1 VQKLYWRSARIS
13 RVMYVL
19 AMLIAVGALVTAEAF
34 QETLIQPHFEEKL
47 EAARLM
53 QRGMEAIRHHRVRRI
68 GPIDLEADPTN
79 SGLLGLSSSLT
90 TTNTGSLEAKRTT
103 LNPNWAAVVVELL
116 HEAGVERGGTIAI
129 GVSGSFPALNLA
141 AFSAAHV
148 LDLDAIVITSVGASS
163 WGANVP
169 TLTWLDMER
178 VLADAGVLPIR
189 SIAASLGGTRDR
201 AIGMQKNGRK
211 RLRDAIESAGV
222 PFLATETDLDS
233 IERRMALYR
242 ERAAGRR
249 IQAYVNVGG
258 SLASIGPKTVKRLYA
273 PGLNLR
279 LDPHALAVDSVMKRF
294 LRDGVPVVNLSKIV
308 PLAEIYGL
316 PLEPVALP
324 QPGEGLVFERRE
336 YNRWLVAGLLAFLAV
351 SLWALLR
358 LDVGSRM
365 SALAG
370 RGRAGSIEPMV

>member
-1 VQKLYWRSARIS
+1 MQKLYWRSARIS

-19 AMLIAVGALVTAEAF
+19 ASLIAVGVLVAT
-34 QETLIQPHFEEKL
+34 ETFKETIVQPHAEQKL

-53 QRGMEAIRHHRVRRI
+53 QRAMEAIQNHRVRRI

-79 SGLLGLSSSLT
+79 SGMLGLSSSVT

-103 LNPNWAAVVVELL
+103 LNPNWAAVVVQLL
-116 HEAGVERGGTIAI
+116 FDAGVERGGTVAV

-141 AFSAAHV
+141 AFSAAEV
-148 LDLDAIVITSVGASS
+148 LDLEVISIASVGASS
-163 WGANVP
+163 WGGNIP
-169 TLTWLDMER
+169 NLTWLDMER
-178 VLADAGVLPIR
+178 LLVDAGILGMR

-201 AIGMQKNGRK
+201 AIGMPKTGRRKLREAIK
-211 RLRDAIESAGV
+211 RAGV
-222 PFLATETDLDS
+222 PFIETETDLDS

-242 ERAAGRR
+242 EHAGDRY

-258 SLASIGPKTVKRLYA
+258 SLASIGPKTVKRLYR
-273 PGLNLR
+273 PGLNVR
-279 LDPHALAVDSVMKRF
+279 LDPQAVHVDSVMKRF

-308 PLAEIYGL
+308 PLAELYGL

-324 QPGEGLVFERRE
+324 QPGEGLVFARE
-336 YNRWLVAGLLAFLAV
+336 GYNRLLVAGLLGFLLV

-358 LDVGSRM
+358 LDVGSRIG
-365 SALAG
+365 ALAG
-370 RGRAGSIEPMV
+370 RGRSRPIEPMV

>member
-13 RVMYVL
+13 RATYLLASLIALAVL
-19 AMLIAVGALVTAEAF
+19 AASESF
-34 QETLIQPHFEEKL
+34 KETIVQPHFDEKL

-53 QRGMEAIRHHRVRRI
+53 QRAMEAIQNHRVRKI

-79 SGLLGLSSSLT
+79 SGMLGLSSSVT

-116 HEAGVERGGTIAI
+116 AEAGVPRGGTIAV

-141 AFSAAHV
+141 VFSAAEV
-148 LDLDAIVITSVGASS
+148 LDLDAISIASVGASS

-169 TLTWLDMER
+169 NLTWLDMER
-178 VLADAGVLPIR
+178 VLADAGLLRTR

-201 AIGMQKNGRK
+201 AIGMPKLGRK
-211 RLRDAIESAGV
+211 RLREAIRRADV
-222 PFLATETDLDS
+222 PYLATETDLDS

-242 ERAAGRR
+242 EQAGDRYV
-249 IQAYVNVGG
+249 QAYVNVGG
-258 SLASIGPKTVKRLYA
+258 SLASIGPKTVKRLYQ

-279 LDPHALAVDSVMKRF
+279 LDPHAVHVDSVMKRF

-308 PLAEIYGL
+308 PLAELYGL
-316 PLEPVALP
+316 PLEPIALP
-324 QPGEGLVFERRE
+324 LPGEGLVFERQE
-336 YNRWLVAGLLAFLAV
+336 YNRWLVAGLLGVLFV

-358 LDVGSRM
+358 LDVGSRIA
-365 SALAG
+365 ALSG
-370 RGRAGSIEPMV
+370 RTSSRPLEPMV

>member
-1 VQKLYWRSARIS
+1 MQKLYWRSARIS
-13 RVMYVL
+13 RAMYLLASLIAL
-19 AMLIAVGALVTAEAF
+19 AMLLASESF
-34 QETLIQPHFEEKL
+34 KETIVQPHYEEKI

-53 QRGMEAIRHHRVRRI
+53 QRAMEAIQNHRVRKV

-79 SGLLGLSSSLT
+79 SGMLGLSSSVT

-116 HEAGVERGGTIAI
+116 SEAGVERGSTIAV

-141 AFSAAHV
+141 VFSAAEV
-148 LDLDAIVITSVGASS
+148 LDLEAISIASVGASS

-178 VLADAGVLPIR
+178 VLADAGILRTR

-201 AIGMQKNGRK
+201 AIGMPKLGRK
-211 RLRDAIESAGV
+211 RLRQAIERAAV
-222 PFLATETDLDS
+222 PYLATETDLDS

-242 ERAAGRR
+242 EQADDRY

-258 SLASIGPKTVKRLYA
+258 SLASIGPKTVKRLYQ

-279 LDPHALAVDSVMKRF
+279 LDPHAVHVDSVMKRF
-294 LRDGVPVVNLSKIV
+294 LRDGVPVINLSKIV
-308 PLAEIYGL
+308 PLAELYGL
-316 PLEPVALP
+316 PLEPIALP
-324 QPGEGLVFERRE
+324 QPGEGLVFERQE
-336 YNRWLVAGLLAFLAV
+336 YNRWLVAGLLGLLLL

-358 LDVGSRM
+358 LDVGSRVA
-365 SALAG
+365 ALS
-370 RGRAGSIEPMV
+370 GRARSRPLEPMV

>member
-1 VQKLYWRSARIS
+1 VQKLYWRSPRIS

-19 AMLIAVGALVTAEAF
+19 ASLIAVGVLVATEAF
-34 QETLIQPHFEEKL
+34 KETVVAPYPEEKL

-53 QRGMEAIRHHRVRRI
+53 ARAMEAIQNHRVRRI

-79 SGLLGLSSSLT
+79 SGMLGLSSSAI

-116 HEAGVERGGTIAI
+116 HEAGVQRGSTIAL

-141 AFSAAHV
+141 AFAAAEI
-148 LDLDAIVITSVGASS
+148 LDLDVISIASVGASS
-163 WGANVP
+163 WGANIP
-169 TLTWLDMER
+169 SLTWLDMER
-178 VLADAGVLPIR
+178 ILDEAGILSTR

-201 AIGMQKNGRK
+201 AIGMPKTGRR
-211 RLRDAIESAGV
+211 RLRDAIKRAGV
-222 PFLATETDLDS
+222 PYIETETDLDS
-233 IERRMALYR
+233 IESRMALYR
-242 ERAAGRR
+242 EHAGDRY

-258 SLASIGPKTVKRLYA
+258 SLASIGPKSVKRLYR
-273 PGLNLR
+273 PGLNVR
-279 LDPHALAVDSVMKRF
+279 LAPNAVHVDSVMKRF

-308 PLAEIYGL
+308 PLAELYGL

-324 QPGEGLVFERRE
+324 PPGEGLVYERQG
-336 YNRWLVAGLLAFLAV
+336 YNRLLVAGLLGFLLV

-365 SALAG
+365 AALAG
-370 RGRAGSIEPMV
+370 RGRARPIEPMV

>member
-1 VQKLYWRSARIS
+1 
-13 RVMYVL
+13 MYVL
-19 AMLIAVGALVTAEAF
+19 ATLIAVGTLVTAEAF

-53 QRGMEAIRHHRVRRI
+53 QRGMEAIRHHRVRRV

-116 HEAGVERGGTIAI
+116 YEAGVERGGTIAI

-141 AFSAAHV
+141 AFSAAEE

-169 TLTWLDMER
+169 SLTWLEMER
-178 VLADAGVLPIR
+178 VLSDAGILGTR

-201 AIGMQKNGRK
+201 AIGMPKNGRK
-211 RLRDAIESAGV
+211 RLREAIERAGV
-222 PFLATETDLDS
+222 PYIETETDLDS

-279 LDPHALAVDSVMKRF
+279 LDPHAFAVDSVMKRF

-308 PLAEIYGL
+308 PLAEMYGL
-316 PLEPVALP
+316 ALEPVSLP
-324 QPGEGLVFERRE
+324 QPGEGLVFERKE
-336 YNRWLVAGLLAFLAV
+336 YNRWLVAGLLGFLV
-351 SLWALLR
+351 LSLWALLR
-358 LDVGSRM
+358 LDVGSRI
-365 SALAG
+365 SALSG

>member
-1 VQKLYWRSARIS
+1 MQKLYWRSARIS

-19 AMLIAVGALVTAEAF
+19 ASLIAVGVMIAT
-34 QETLIQPHFEEKL
+34 ETFKETIVQPHVEQKL

-53 QRGMEAIRHHRVRRI
+53 QRAMEAIQNHRVRRI

-79 SGLLGLSSSLT
+79 SGMLGLSSSVT

-103 LNPNWAAVVVELL
+103 LNPNWAAVVVQLL
-116 HEAGVERGGTIAI
+116 FDAGVERGGTIAV

-141 AFSAAHV
+141 AFSGAEV
-148 LDLDAIVITSVGASS
+148 LDLEVISIASVGASS
-163 WGANVP
+163 WGANIP
-169 TLTWLDMER
+169 NLTWLDMER
-178 VLADAGVLPIR
+178 VLGEAGILSTR

-201 AIGMQKNGRK
+201 AIGMPKTGRR
-211 RLRDAIESAGV
+211 RLREAIQRAGA
-222 PFLATETDLDS
+222 PYIETETDLDS

-242 ERAAGRR
+242 EHAGDRY

-258 SLASIGPKTVKRLYA
+258 SLASIGPKTVKRLYR
-273 PGLNLR
+273 PGLNVR
-279 LDPHALAVDSVMKRF
+279 LDPHAVHVDSVMKRF

-308 PLAEIYGL
+308 PLAEQYGL

-324 QPGEGLVFERRE
+324 QPGEGLVFARE
-336 YNRWLVAGLLAFLAV
+336 GYNRLLVAGLLGFLLV

-358 LDVGSRM
+358 LDVGSRIG
-365 SALAG
+365 ALAG
-370 RGRAGSIEPMV
+370 RGRSRPIEPMV

>member
-1 VQKLYWRSARIS
+1 MQKLYWRSTRIS
-13 RVMYVL
+13 RAMYLL
-19 AMLIAVGALVTAEAF
+19 ASLIALGVLGASESF
-34 QETLIQPHFEEKL
+34 KETIVQPHYEEKI

-53 QRGMEAIRHHRVRRI
+53 QRAMEAIQNERVRHV

-79 SGLLGLSSSLT
+79 SGMLGLSSSVT

-116 HEAGVERGGTIAI
+116 AEAGVQRRGTIAV

-141 AFSAAHV
+141 VFSAAQV
-148 LDLDAIVITSVGASS
+148 LELDAISIASVGASS

-178 VLADAGVLPIR
+178 VLGDAGILSTH

-201 AIGMQKNGRK
+201 AIGMPKLGRK
-211 RLRDAIESAGV
+211 SLREAIRRANV
-222 PFLATETDLDS
+222 PYLQTETDLDS

-242 ERAAGRR
+242 EQAGDRY

-258 SLASIGPKTVKRLYA
+258 SLASIGPKTVKRLYQ

-279 LDPHALAVDSVMKRF
+279 LDPHAVHVDSVMKRF

-308 PLAEIYGL
+308 PLAEMYGL
-316 PLEPVALP
+316 PLEPISLP
-324 QPGEGLVFERRE
+324 QPGEGLVYERQV
-336 YNRWLVAGLLAFLAV
+336 YNRLLVAGLLGFLFV

-358 LDVGSRM
+358 LDVGSRIA
-365 SALAG
+365 ALS
-370 RGRAGSIEPMV
+370 GRARSRPLEPMV

>member
-13 RVMYVL
+13 RAMYLLASLIAL
-19 AMLIAVGALVTAEAF
+19 AMLLASESF
-34 QETLIQPHFEEKL
+34 KETIVQPHYEEKI

-53 QRGMEAIRHHRVRRI
+53 QRAMEAIQNHRVRKV

-79 SGLLGLSSSLT
+79 SGMLGLSSSVT

-116 HEAGVERGGTIAI
+116 SEAGVERGSTIAV

-141 AFSAAHV
+141 VFSAAEV
-148 LDLDAIVITSVGASS
+148 LDLEAISIASVGASS

-178 VLADAGVLPIR
+178 VLADAGILRTR

-201 AIGMQKNGRK
+201 AIGMPKLGRK
-211 RLRDAIESAGV
+211 RLRQAIERAAV
-222 PFLATETDLDS
+222 PYLATETDLDS

-242 ERAAGRR
+242 EQADDRY

-258 SLASIGPKTVKRLYA
+258 SLASIGPKTVKRLYQ

-279 LDPHALAVDSVMKRF
+279 LDPHAVHVDSVMKRF
-294 LRDGVPVVNLSKIV
+294 LRDGVPVINLSKIV
-308 PLAEIYGL
+308 PLAELYGL
-316 PLEPVALP
+316 PLEPIALP
-324 QPGEGLVFERRE
+324 QPGEGLVFERQE
-336 YNRWLVAGLLAFLAV
+336 YNRWLVAGLLGLLLL

-358 LDVGSRM
+358 LDVGSRVA
-365 SALAG
+365 ALS
-370 RGRAGSIEPMV
+370 GRARSRPLEPMV

>member
-19 AMLIAVGALVTAEAF
+19 ASLIAVGVLVAT
-34 QETLIQPHFEEKL
+34 ETFKETIVQPHVEQKL

-53 QRGMEAIRHHRVRRI
+53 QRAMEAIQNHRVRRI
-68 GPIDLEADPTN
+68 GPLDLEADPTN
-79 SGLLGLSSSLT
+79 SGMLGLSSSVT

-103 LNPNWAAVVVELL
+103 LNPNWAAVVVQLL
-116 HEAGVERGGTIAI
+116 FDAGVERGGTIAV

-141 AFSAAHV
+141 AFSAAEV
-148 LDLDAIVITSVGASS
+148 LDLEVISIASVGASS
-163 WGANVP
+163 WGANIP
-169 TLTWLDMER
+169 NLTWLDMER
-178 VLADAGVLPIR
+178 VLDEAGILGTR

-201 AIGMQKNGRK
+201 AIGMPKTGRR
-211 RLRDAIESAGV
+211 RLREAISRAGV
-222 PFLATETDLDS
+222 PYIETETDLDS

-242 ERAAGRR
+242 EHAGDRY

-258 SLASIGPKTVKRLYA
+258 SLASIGPKTVKRLYR
-273 PGLNLR
+273 PGLNVR
-279 LDPHALAVDSVMKRF
+279 LDPHAVHVDSVMKRF

-308 PLAEIYGL
+308 PLAEQYGL

-324 QPGEGLVFERRE
+324 QPGEGLVFARE
-336 YNRWLVAGLLAFLAV
+336 GYNRLLVASLLGFLLV

-358 LDVGSRM
+358 LDVGSRLG
-365 SALAG
+365 ALT
-370 RGRAGSIEPMV
+370 GRARSRPIEPMV

>member
-1 VQKLYWRSARIS
+1 MQRLYWRSARIS

-19 AMLIAVGALVTAEAF
+19 ATLIAVGALVAAESF
-34 QETLIQPHFEEKL
+34 QETLIQPHFEQKL
-47 EAARLM
+47 EAARIM
-53 QRGMEAIRHHRVRRI
+53 QRGMEAIRHHRVRRV

-116 HEAGVERGGTIAI
+116 HDAGVEREGTIAI

-141 AFSAAHV
+141 AYSAASV
-148 LDLDAIVITSVGASS
+148 LDLDAIAITSVGASS

-169 TLTWLDMER
+169 SLTWLDMER
-178 VLADAGVLPIR
+178 VLADAGIVDIR

-201 AIGMQKNGRK
+201 AIGMPKNGRK
-211 RLRDAIESAGV
+211 RLREAIDRAGV
-222 PFLATETDLDS
+222 PYLATETDLDS

-242 ERAAGRR
+242 ERAGGRR

-258 SLASIGPKTVKRLYA
+258 SLASIGPKSVKRLYA

-308 PLAEIYGL
+308 PLAERYGL
-316 PLEPVALP
+316 ALEPLALP
-324 QPGEGLVFERRE
+324 QPGEGLVFERQE
-336 YNRWLVAGLLAFLAV
+336 YNRWLVAGLLVFLV
-351 SLWALLR
+351 LSLWALLR

-365 SALAG
+365 SALSG

>member
-19 AMLIAVGALVTAEAF
+19 ASLIAVGVLVATEAF
-34 QETLIQPHFEEKL
+34 KETLVQPHVEEKL

-53 QRGMEAIRHHRVRRI
+53 QRAMEAIQNHRVRRV

-79 SGLLGLSSSLT
+79 SGMLGLSSSVT

-103 LNPNWAAVVVELL
+103 LNPNWAAVVVQLL
-116 HEAGVERGGTIAI
+116 YDAGVQRGGTIAV

-141 AFSAAHV
+141 AFSAAEI
-148 LDLDAIVITSVGASS
+148 LDLEAISIASVGASS
-163 WGANVP
+163 WGGNIP
-169 TLTWLDMER
+169 NLTWLDMER
-178 VLADAGVLPIR
+178 VLSDSAILGTR

-201 AIGMQKNGRK
+201 AIGMPKTGRR
-211 RLRDAIESAGV
+211 RLREAIKRAGV
-222 PFLATETDLDS
+222 PFIETETDLDS
-233 IERRMALYR
+233 IESRMALYR
-242 ERAAGRR
+242 EHAGDRY

-258 SLASIGPKTVKRLYA
+258 SLASIGPKTVKRLYR
-273 PGLNLR
+273 PGLNVR
-279 LDPHALAVDSVMKRF
+279 LDPQAVHVDSVMKRF

-308 PLAEIYGL
+308 PLAEQFGL

-324 QPGEGLVFERRE
+324 QPGQGLVFERE
-336 YNRWLVAGLLAFLAV
+336 GYNRLLVAGLLGFLLV

-358 LDVGSRM
+358 LDVGSRIA
-365 SALAG
+365 ALSG
-370 RGRAGSIEPMV
+370 RGRSRPIEPMV

>member
-19 AMLIAVGALVTAEAF
+19 ASLISVGVLVAT
-34 QETLIQPHFEEKL
+34 ETFKERSVQPHFEEKL

-53 QRGMEAIRHHRVRRI
+53 QRAMEAIQNYRVRRV

-79 SGLLGLSSSLT
+79 SGMLGLSSSVT

-103 LNPNWAAVVVELL
+103 LNPNWAAVVVQLL
-116 HEAGVERGGTIAI
+116 HDAGVERGGTIAI

-141 AFSAAHV
+141 AFAAAEV
-148 LDLDAIVITSVGASS
+148 LHLDAIAIASVGASS
-163 WGANVP
+163 WGGNIP

-178 VLADAGVLPIR
+178 VLSDAGILR
-189 SIAASLGGTRDR
+189 THSIAASLGGTRDR
-201 AIGMQKNGRK
+201 AIGMPKTGRR
-211 RLRDAIESAGV
+211 RLREAIQRAGV
-222 PFLATETDLDS
+222 PFIETETDLDS
-233 IERRMALYR
+233 IESRMALYR
-242 ERAAGRR
+242 EHAGDRY

-258 SLASIGPKTVKRLYA
+258 SLASIGPKTVKRLYR
-273 PGLNLR
+273 PGLNVR
-279 LDPHALAVDSVMKRF
+279 LDPHAVHVDSVMKRF

-308 PLAEIYGL
+308 PLAELYGL

-324 QPGEGLVFERRE
+324 QPGEGLIFERE
-336 YNRWLVAGLLAFLAV
+336 GYNRLLVAGLLGFLLV

-358 LDVGSRM
+358 LDVGGRIA
-365 SALAG
+365 ALAG
-370 RGRAGSIEPMV
+370 RGRSRPIEPMV

>member
-19 AMLIAVGALVTAEAF
+19 ASLIAVGVMIAT
-34 QETLIQPHFEEKL
+34 ETFKETIVQPHVEQKL

-53 QRGMEAIRHHRVRRI
+53 QRAMEAIQNHRVRRI

-79 SGLLGLSSSLT
+79 SGMLGLSSSVT

-103 LNPNWAAVVVELL
+103 LNPNWAAVVVQLL
-116 HEAGVERGGTIAI
+116 FDAGVERGGTIAV

-141 AFSAAHV
+141 AFSGAEV
-148 LDLDAIVITSVGASS
+148 LDLEVISIASVGASS
-163 WGANVP
+163 WGANIP
-169 TLTWLDMER
+169 NLTWLDMER
-178 VLADAGVLPIR
+178 VLGEAGILSTR

-201 AIGMQKNGRK
+201 AIGMPKTGRR
-211 RLRDAIESAGV
+211 RLREAIQRAGA
-222 PFLATETDLDS
+222 PYIETETDLDS

-242 ERAAGRR
+242 EHAGDRY

-258 SLASIGPKTVKRLYA
+258 SLASIGPKTVKRLYR
-273 PGLNLR
+273 PGLNVR
-279 LDPHALAVDSVMKRF
+279 LDPHAVHVDSVMKRF

-308 PLAEIYGL
+308 PLAEQYGL

-324 QPGEGLVFERRE
+324 QPGEGLVFARE
-336 YNRWLVAGLLAFLAV
+336 GYNRLLVAGLLGFLLV

-358 LDVGSRM
+358 LDVGSRIG
-365 SALAG
+365 ALAG
-370 RGRAGSIEPMV
+370 RGRSRPIEPMV

>member
-1 VQKLYWRSARIS
+1 MQKLYWRSTRIS
-13 RVMYVL
+13 RAMYLL
-19 AMLIAVGALVTAEAF
+19 ASLIALGVLGASESF
-34 QETLIQPHFEEKL
+34 KETIVQPHYEEKI

-53 QRGMEAIRHHRVRRI
+53 QRAMETIQNERVRHV

-79 SGLLGLSSSLT
+79 SGMLGLSSSVT

-116 HEAGVERGGTIAI
+116 AEAGVQRRGTIAV

-141 AFSAAHV
+141 VFSAAQV
-148 LDLDAIVITSVGASS
+148 LELDAISIASVGASS

-169 TLTWLDMER
+169 TLTWLDMET
-178 VLADAGVLPIR
+178 VLGDAGILSTH

-201 AIGMQKNGRK
+201 AIGMPKLGRK
-211 RLRDAIESAGV
+211 SLREAIQRANV
-222 PFLATETDLDS
+222 PYLETETDLDS

-242 ERAAGRR
+242 EQAGDRY

-258 SLASIGPKTVKRLYA
+258 SLASIGPKSVKRLYQ

-279 LDPHALAVDSVMKRF
+279 LDPHAVHVDSVMKRF

-308 PLAEIYGL
+308 PLAELYGL
-316 PLEPVALP
+316 PLEPIALP
-324 QPGEGLVFERRE
+324 QPGEGLVFEKQE
-336 YNRWLVAGLLAFLAV
+336 YNRWLVAGLLGFLGV
-351 SLWALLR
+351 SLWALLH

-365 SALAG
+365 SALVG

>member
-19 AMLIAVGALVTAEAF
+19 ASLIAVGVLVAT
-34 QETLIQPHFEEKL
+34 ETFKETIVQPHVEQKL

-53 QRGMEAIRHHRVRRI
+53 QRAMEAIQNHRVRRI
-68 GPIDLEADPTN
+68 GPIDLEADPTS
-79 SGLLGLSSSLT
+79 SGMLGLSSSVT

-103 LNPNWAAVVVELL
+103 LNPNWAAVVVQLL
-116 HEAGVERGGTIAI
+116 FDAGVERGGTIAV

-141 AFSAAHV
+141 AFSAAEV
-148 LDLDAIVITSVGASS
+148 LDLEVISIASVGASS
-163 WGANVP
+163 WGANIP
-169 TLTWLDMER
+169 NLTWLDMER
-178 VLADAGVLPIR
+178 VLADAGILSTR

-201 AIGMQKNGRK
+201 AIGMPKTGRR
-211 RLRDAIESAGV
+211 RLREAISRAGV
-222 PFLATETDLDS
+222 PYIETETDLDS

-242 ERAAGRR
+242 EHAGDRY

-258 SLASIGPKTVKRLYA
+258 SLASIGPKTVKRLYR
-273 PGLNLR
+273 PGLNVR
-279 LDPHALAVDSVMKRF
+279 LDPHAVHVDSVMKRF

-308 PLAEIYGL
+308 PLAEQYGL

-324 QPGEGLVFERRE
+324 QPGEGLVFARE
-336 YNRWLVAGLLAFLAV
+336 GYNRLLVASLLGFLLV

-358 LDVGSRM
+358 LDVGSRLG
-365 SALAG
+365 ALT
-370 RGRAGSIEPMV
+370 GRARSRPIEPMV

>member
-13 RVMYVL
+13 RAMYLLASLIALAVL
-19 AMLIAVGALVTAEAF
+19 AASESF
-34 QETLIQPHFEEKL
+34 KETIKQPHHAEKL

-53 QRGMEAIRHHRVRRI
+53 QRAMDAIQNYRVRKV

-79 SGLLGLSSSLT
+79 SGMLGLSGSVT

-103 LNPNWAAVVVELL
+103 LNPNWAAVVVALL
-116 HEAGVERGGTIAI
+116 FEAGVQRGGTIAV

-141 AFSAAHV
+141 VYSAAEV
-148 LDLDAIVITSVGASS
+148 LDLEPITIASVGASS

-169 TLTWLDMER
+169 SLTWLDMER
-178 VLADAGVLPIR
+178 VLDEAGILSTR

-201 AIGMQKNGRK
+201 AIGMPKLGRK
-211 RLRDAIESAGV
+211 RLREAIARAGV
-222 PFLATETDLDS
+222 PYLETETDLDS

-242 ERAAGRR
+242 EQAGDRY

-258 SLASIGPKTVKRLYA
+258 SLASTGPKTVKRLYQ

-279 LDPHALAVDSVMKRF
+279 LDPHAIHVDSVMKRF

-308 PLAEIYGL
+308 PLAEMYGL
-316 PLEPVALP
+316 PLEPIALP
-324 QPGEGLVFERRE
+324 VPGEGLVYQRQE
-336 YNRWLVAGLLAFLAV
+336 YNRWLVAGLLGVLFV

-358 LDVGSRM
+358 LDVGGRIV
-365 SALAG
+365 ALTGGA
-370 RGRAGSIEPMV
+370 RARPLEPMV

>member
-19 AMLIAVGALVTAEAF
+19 ASLIAVGVLVATEAF
-34 QETLIQPHFEEKL
+34 KEKIVAPHYEEKL

-53 QRGMEAIRHHRVRRI
+53 QRAMEAIQNHRVRRI

-79 SGLLGLSSSLT
+79 SGMLGLSSSAI

-116 HEAGVERGGTIAI
+116 HEGGVERGGAIAM

-141 AFSAAHV
+141 AFSAAEV
-148 LDLDAIVITSVGASS
+148 LDLDVISIASIGASS
-163 WGANVP
+163 WGANIP
-169 TLTWLDMER
+169 NLTWLDMER
-178 VLADAGVLPIR
+178 VLGEAGILSTR
-189 SIAASLGGTRDR
+189 SVAASLGGTRDR
-201 AIGMQKNGRK
+201 AIGMPKSGRR
-211 RLRDAIESAGV
+211 RLREAIQRAGV
-222 PFLATETDLDS
+222 PYIETETDLDS
-233 IERRMALYR
+233 IESRMALYR
-242 ERAAGRR
+242 EHAGDRY

-258 SLASIGPKTVKRLYA
+258 SLASIGPKTVKRLYR
-273 PGLNLR
+273 PGLNVR
-279 LDPHALAVDSVMKRF
+279 LDPNAVHVDSVMKRF

-308 PLAEIYGL
+308 PLAELYGL

-324 QPGEGLVFERRE
+324 PPGEGLVYERE
-336 YNRWLVAGLLAFLAV
+336 GYNRFLVAGLLGFLLL

-358 LDVGSRM
+358 LDVGSRIA
-365 SALAG
+365 ALSG
-370 RGRAGSIEPMV
+370 RGRARPIEPMV